1 MRGHYHNEQYV
12 HCDARCDVRSLRSD
26 IEIRCVPF
34 RSESEARDAA
44 RRGTVFFS
52 FLPSSKGHSTSISLS
67 LSLSLRVSAA
77 PLGGTHSVMYFRLGL
92 EREED
97 DDDVGEFIAR
107 YIYPPTHTP
116 NRIEKMIKKKVM
128 QFIL

>member
-44 RRGTVFFS
+44 RRGTVFFLFS
-52 FLPSSKGHSTSISLS
+52 LQARVTQPQSLS

-107 YIYPPTHTP
+107 YIYPHTHTP